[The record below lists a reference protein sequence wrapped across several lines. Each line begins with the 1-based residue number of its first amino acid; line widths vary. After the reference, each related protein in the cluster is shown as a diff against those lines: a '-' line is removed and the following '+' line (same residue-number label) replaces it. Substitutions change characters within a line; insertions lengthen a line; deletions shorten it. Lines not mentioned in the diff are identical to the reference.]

1 MKFENRV
8 TESKLL
14 GDVLKKLRKDNGY
27 SQNAIAEYLDI
38 NRTTYTKYE
47 LGRIPDAMVI
57 AKLAQLYGVS
67 ADSIVEVCLDEAPP
81 LDSLATLRASS
92 KENAVCILSKD
103 ELLLVR
109 YYRDSLRKDT
119 IFDYAQGVYLED
131 CENFGDENEE
141 ADASEN

>member
-38 NRTTYTKYE
+38 NRSTYTKYE

-67 ADSIVEVCLDEAPP
+67 ADSIVEVCLDDAPR
-81 LDSLATLRASS
+81 LDSIATLRSTS

-131 CENFGDENEE
+131 CENFGDEGDE
-141 ADASEN
+141 AESSDI